1 MPDYVHCIISGT
13 DNAFEQTILCYSITA
28 KKRFAQQ
35 NAAPHLVAIVVASL
49 ASVSVINKKVYEM
62 FKDKNIAED
71 ISALML
77 DIGSILD
84 ASVSR
89 VQQTCDESEL
99 NTYRSAVG
107 EIMGRM
113 LIDIM
118 NPIYKQHPELKP
130 KELN

>member
-1 MPDYVHCIISGT
+1 
-13 DNAFEQTILCYSITA
+13 
-28 KKRFAQQ
+28 
-35 NAAPHLVAIVVASL
+35 
-49 ASVSVINKKVYEM
+49 M
-62 FKDKNIAED
+62 FKDKTLAAD

-77 DIGSILD
+77 YIGSKLD
-84 ASVSR
+84 TSVSL

-118 NPIYKQHPELKP
+118 TPIYTQHPELKP

>member
-1 MPDYVHCIISGT
+1 VIKWNMQYL
-13 DNAFEQTILCYSITA
+13 LCLEI
-28 KKRFAQQ
+28 
-35 NAAPHLVAIVVASL
+35 
-49 ASVSVINKKVYEM
+49 KKVYKM
-62 FKDKNIAED
+62 FKDKTLAAD

-77 DIGSILD
+77 NIGSQLD
-84 ASVSR
+84 ASVLY
-89 VQQTCDESEL
+89 VQQACDESEL
-99 NTYRSAVG
+99 NIYRSAVG

>member
-1 MPDYVHCIISGT
+1 
-13 DNAFEQTILCYSITA
+13 
-28 KKRFAQQ
+28 
-35 NAAPHLVAIVVASL
+35 
-49 ASVSVINKKVYEM
+49 M
-62 FKDKNIAED
+62 FKDKTVAAE

-77 DIGSILD
+77 EIGAKLD
-84 ASVSR
+84 NSVSL

-99 NTYRSAVG
+99 DTYRSAIG

-113 LIDIM
+113 LINIM